1 MQPNLVPSCGITRQT
16 LFVNIVF
23 GLERGKIVLKSKLLI
38 LVLIVVFALATL
50 TSCTTVNAPT
60 IPNGTN
66 GNNNNSATA
75 NPSYYPEDVTPD
87 VNESNTLEDCGLR
100 GEGSLHGE
108 GGDLTSVEADA
119 NLDAE
124 PGDTDDSELD
134 MDASEADSILVPA
147 RAPAARLVAAP
158 SSMKIALTFD
168 DGPAAYTTEILDLLV
183 QHGGR
188 VTFFVTG
195 SRVEANSDIIRR
207 AFDMGNEI
215 ANHSWSHARFTRI
228 SDDQIRN
235 EIQRTSDAIRSVTG
249 VSPPFYRPPYG
260 STDDRVVRVSTEMGY
275 SIIKWTL
282 DTLDWRHRN
291 PYFTY
296 RAIIDRVEPG
306 SVILLHDIHATTAE
320 AMRYVIPTLIARGFE
335 LVTVSE
341 LIEYIYGELAPG
353 QISGWYVQ
361 R

>member
-1 MQPNLVPSCGITRQT
+1 MQPNLVPPCGITRKM
-16 LFVNIVF
+16 LLVNITF
-23 GLERGKIVLKSKLLI
+23 GFERGKIVLKSKLLI
-38 LVLIVVFALATL
+38 LVLIVVFALATF

-60 IPNGTN
+60 IPTETN
-66 GNNNNSATA
+66 ENNNNSATT

-87 VNESNTLEDCGLR
+87 INEHNSLDDG
-100 GEGSLHGE
+100 GLHGE

-119 NLDAE
+119 NSGVE
-124 PGDTDDSELD
+124 HGDTDDSEIH
-134 MDASEADSILVPA
+134 MDASETNSVLVPT
-147 RAPAARLVAAP
+147 RAPAARLVTAP

-228 SDDQIRN
+228 SDDQIRS

-249 VSPPFYRPPYG
+249 VSPAFYRPPYG
-260 STDDRVVRVSTEMGY
+260 STDDRVVRVSAEMGY

-320 AMRYVIPTLIARGFE
+320 AMRYVIPDLIARGYE

>member
-1 MQPNLVPSCGITRQT
+1 M
-16 LFVNIVF
+16 
-23 GLERGKIVLKSKLLI
+23 KSKLLI

-50 TSCTTVNAPT
+50 TSCAIVNAPT
-60 IPNGTN
+60 IPNETN
-66 GNNNNSATA
+66 GNSIDNPKTTNPDYPTDITPNGGENSASG
-75 NPSYYPEDVTPD
+75 NDVLPGAG
-87 VNESNTLEDCGLR
+87 C
-100 GEGSLHGE
+100 LHGE
-108 GGDLTSVEADA
+108 GGDLAAIETDA
-119 NLDAE
+119 NLNGESDN
-124 PGDTDDSELD
+124 SEID
-134 MDASEADSILVPA
+134 MDAYEPGPAVVPA
-147 RAPAARLVAAP
+147 RAPAARLVTAP

-195 SRVEANSDIIRR
+195 SRVEANADIIRR

-228 SDDQIRN
+228 SDDQIRD
-235 EIQRTSDAIRSVTG
+235 EIQRTSDALRAVTG

-260 STDDRVVRVSTEMGY
+260 STDDRVVRVSAEMGY

-306 SVILLHDIHATTAE
+306 SIILLHDIHATTAE
-320 AMRYVIPTLIARGFE
+320 AMRYVIPDLIARGYE

-341 LIEYIYGELAPG
+341 LIEYLYGGLDPG